1 MPDLISAWLIV
12 SGVVAALVVLNAIA
26 ARIERWRGR

>member
-12 SGVVAALVVLNAIA
+12 SGVLTALVVLDAIA
-26 ARIERWRGR
+26 ARIWGKR